1 MKKKIKGFFLGLL
14 IIVLFTCA
22 GFYVLVSLYYNEG
35 FAYGTRI
42 CGIYCTGLDAETVN
56 AKLKERDT
64 EEYLTIETD
73 FAGTEYISLSDI
85 DYEEDYLNKLQEIL
99 DSQNPWKWPLE
110 LFKSIVNKNISPD
123 ISYDAAKLESK
134 LSELPFLA
142 DFGIDSETRTEILY
156 SEAEGYHLVNEGN
169 PYITTEELFNLAD
182 SSLKDNCVVSIKY
195 SDLNERIPDLMQ
207 EATLALFSELEEFLS
222 TKITYDFGDEQIPID
237 GSVLS
242 LFIKKD
248 GDDFLRNED
257 GSFYIDKEKV
267 DSYIE
272 NLCSK
277 YYTYGQPRT
286 YVTYDGIE
294 KNISL
299 SIYGTEINVKKEKEY
314 LYNAIVTGVSET
326 RTPEYIHKPFHRG
339 INDIGDT
346 FVEVDLTN
354 QKLYY
359 VVNGELLMDAD
370 IVSGRPS
377 TGYATPEVV
386 GYLYKKAEDVYLRG
400 EGYVSFVNYWMPFY
414 KADGMHDA
422 SWQRKFG
429 GDRYLR
435 YGSHGCINMQKEDAK
450 KLYESIEVGTP
461 VIVYK

>member
-14 IIVLFTCA
+14 ITILFTCTC
-22 GFYVLVSLYYNEG
+22 FYVLVSLYYNEG

-56 AKLKERDT
+56 AKLKALDT
-64 EEYLTIETD
+64 KDTLTIETD
-73 FAGTEYISLSDI
+73 FAGNEYISLSDI

-99 DSQNPWKWPLE
+99 DSQNPWGWPLE

-123 ISYDAAKLESK
+123 ISYDSAKLESK
-134 LSELPFLA
+134 LSELKLLNNYGP
-142 DFGIDSETRTEILY
+142 DSELRTEILY
-156 SEAEGYHLVNEGN
+156 SEDKGYYLVNENN
-169 PYITTEELFNLAD
+169 PYITTDELLNLAD
-182 SSLKDNCVVSIKY
+182 TSLKDDCVAVIKY
-195 SDLNERIPDLMQ
+195 SDLNERTPDAGQ
-207 EATLALFSELEEFLS
+207 EETLRLFGELEAFLS
-222 TKITYDFGDEQIPID
+222 TKITYDLGDEQVPID
-237 GSVLS
+237 GAVLS
-242 LFIKKD
+242 LFIKRD
-248 GDDFLRNED
+248 GDDFVRNED
-257 GSFYIDKEKV
+257 GSFYIDKESV
-267 DSYIE
+267 DSYVE
-272 NLCSK
+272 SLCSK

-286 YVTYDGIE
+286 YVTYAGTE

-299 SIYGTEINVKKEKEY
+299 SIYGTEINVNKEKEY
-314 LYNAIVTGVSET
+314 LYNAIVTGVSEV
-326 RTPEYIHKPFHRG
+326 RVPEYIHKPFHRG
-339 INDIGDT
+339 LNDIGDT
-346 FVEVDLTN
+346 FVEVNLTK

-359 VVNGELLMDAD
+359 VQNGELIMDTD
-370 IVSGRPS
+370 IVSGRP

-422 SWQRKFG
+422 SWQKKYG

-450 KLYESIEVGTP
+450 KLYENIEVGTP